1 MVLSG
6 HPVKH
11 AWRINHGL
19 GVQAHFLF
27 HECEERMTSGSSRRS
42 TTKTKSH
49 TSQAH
54 DPKPGAAVKGKQ
66 ASDAKASAPSRSD
79 RRQELMR
86 QRREER
92 LRYAEKHKK
101 QQLLTRIALGVGALV
116 LVAAIGYGIYDYI
129 QDRPPSAPDGTISF
143 ENLSRDHDDAIP
155 LQYDQHPPAG
165 GLHNNTPQNCG
176 YYSAPIHDEHA
187 VHSLEHGAVWITYQP
202 DLPQEQVDQLKE
214 LAESTSY
221 ILVSP
226 YPDQDSPVI
235 ATAWEHQ
242 LKLDSVD
249 DERLD
254 QFIRVFRNSSKY
266 TPEFGGA
273 CAGTTDTIES

>member
-11 AWRINHGL
+11 AWSRNHGL
-19 GVQAHFLF
+19 GVQAHFLI

-42 TTKTKSH
+42 TTKTKGH

-54 DPKPGAAVKGKQ
+54 DPKPGAAVKGKD
-66 ASDAKASAPSRSD
+66 ASPASAPSRGD

-92 LRYAEKHKK
+92 LRYAEKHKR
-101 QQLLTRIALGVGALV
+101 QQFLTRIALSVGAIV

-129 QDRPPSAPDGTISF
+129 QDRPPGPPDGTITYN
-143 ENLSRDHDDAIP
+143 NLSRDHSDEMP
-155 LQYDQHPPAG
+155 LEYEQYPPAG
-165 GLHNNTPQNCG
+165 GTHSGTPQTCG
-176 YYSAPIHDEHA
+176 YYDQQIQNEHA
-187 VHSLEHGAVWITYQP
+187 VHSLEHGAVWITYKP
-202 DLPQEQVDQLKE
+202 DLPQEQIDELNE
-214 LAESTSY
+214 LAESMSY
-221 ILVSP
+221 IIVSP

-235 ATAWEHQ
+235 ATSWEHQ

-254 QFIRVFRNSSKY
+254 QFIKAFRSSPKY
-266 TPEFGGA
+266 APEPGA
-273 CAGTTDTIES
+273 PCSGTNATM